1 MKKIVA
7 RLGLSVLTAG
17 LAVVVA
23 MGQQETAK
31 SAGASSLAS
40 ADADQTGALAANLY
54 HIGPGDVLGIRVSA
68 GEFVPELSIDS
79 VEVDECGRIPLP
91 SVQFEKENEI
101 QAAGLTRLELAAN
114 LRKFYIKYKKNP
126 QVLVT
131 IKGYNSQPVVVQGAV
146 AKPAQFQLRRSV
158 RLFELI
164 QFHAGGATNKA
175 GGRVQIARL
184 PNFFGCGGSTSNLA
198 SAQKGLAQEDI
209 TFLSV
214 DLRETLRGVDTA
226 NPYLQPGDVVTVLEA
241 KQAYLIGNVRSP
253 GPILLNE
260 EKLTVSQAIARA
272 GGTLP
277 DAKKDKIRIIRTK
290 PGTNEREE
298 IFVNLNAINESLK
311 SKSGMTNQEAAGDL
325 VLQPD
330 DIIEVPTSAGKR
342 LLRTLAGAVVPG
354 ISNLPVRVI
363 P

>member
-1 MKKIVA
+1 MNKIVA

-23 MGQQETAK
+23 MAQQETAK
-31 SAGASSLAS
+31 PADASSLAS
-40 ADADQTGALAANLY
+40 SDADQTAALAANLY

-91 SVQFEKENEI
+91 SVQFEKVNEI

-146 AKPAQFQLRRSV
+146 AKPAQFQLRRSI

-184 PNFFGCGGSTSNLA
+184 PNFFGCGPISNQA
-198 SAQKGLAQEDI
+198 SAQTDSAQEEI
-209 TFLSV
+209 SFLSV
-214 DLRETLRGVDTA
+214 DLREMLRGMDTA

-241 KQAYLIGNVRSP
+241 KQAYLIGNVLSP
-253 GPILLNE
+253 GAILLNE

-277 DAKKDKIRIIRTK
+277 DAKKDKVRIIRTK

-298 IFVNLNAINESLK
+298 LFVNLNAINESLK
-311 SKSGMTNQEAAGDL
+311 SKGGMSNQETAGDL

-330 DIIEVPTSAGKR
+330 DIVEVPVSAGKR

-354 ISNLPVRVI
+354 VSNLPVRVI